1 MCVTQAY
8 NMGKDAEAQNQYCIM
23 QHLAHS
29 DAFIVI
35 QMDNVDVNS
44 IMMTPVY
51 IQPAVSAV
59 SVQSSKQIWNHMCW
73 QILNALKTQ
82 NGLQGMFHIQN
93 KLNSVHCIG
102 DAFSPHTKYLYLS
115 LRL

>member
-1 MCVTQAY
+1 
-8 NMGKDAEAQNQYCIM
+8 MGKDAEAQNQYCIM

-35 QMDNVDVNS
+35 QMDDVDVNN

-102 DAFSPHTKYLYLS
+102 DMLS
-115 LRL
+115 IPTQNIFICLSGCKNALH